1 MSAPARCLT
10 TAQTGLCESC
20 VGADTRLKSSAPPRT
35 PTSSPNLTF
44 SGRDSHEVLV
54 SSPIFVSR
62 GEEVNTFSP
71 EMDSTEQNTSFEAFW
86 IIQHPVPS
94 SARKS
99 SRRSCQRSNQR
110 GRFTPHSGN
119 VVNIART
126 HWGVERGIK
135 IDKVFA
141 VPLIHVGMIVS
152 VSCTFTLQV
161 SCSITSR
168 NVCYWSQGEVAE
180 VH

>member
-99 SRRSCQRSNQR
+99 SRRSCQRSKEADSPPIQA
-110 GRFTPHSGN
+110 TLSISLEP
-119 VVNIART
+119 I
-126 HWGVERGIK
+126 GVLNGVLK
-135 IDKVFA
+135 STKF
-141 VPLIHVGMIVS
+141 LL
-152 VSCTFTLQV
+152 FL
-161 SCSITSR
+161 
-168 NVCYWSQGEVAE
+168 
-180 VH
+180 